1 MRTARDIG
9 DVELIERDECVR
21 LLGTQEVG
29 RIGFVDHGAV
39 DVLPVNYAVD
49 GDAIVF
55 ATATGAKL
63 WAAERAQVAFEV
75 DATDPATR
83 TGWSVVV
90 HGQAQEVTTL
100 DAPDLVQRV
109 KRLEVRPWAGGD
121 RPHLVRIV
129 PRTISGRR
137 VGYRERRAGGGVAR

>member
-1 MRTARDIG
+1 VRTARDVE
-9 DVELIERDECVR
+9 DVELIERDECIR
-21 LLGTQEVG
+21 LLATQEVG
-29 RIGFVDHGAV
+29 RIGFVDHGAP
-39 DVLPVNYAVD
+39 DVLPVNYALD

-55 ATATGAKL
+55 ATATGAKF

-75 DATDPATR
+75 DATDPIAK

-100 DAPDLVQRV
+100 DAPDLLRRV
-109 KRLEVRPWAGGD
+109 RELRVDPWAGGD
-121 RPHLVRIV
+121 RPHLVRIA

-137 VGYRERRAGGGVAR
+137 VGYGRPRTGGGGAT